1 MSKHIKLQYTS
12 FYQKMICTD
21 LHVSINYSEIN
32 YIIQRLECKTR

>member
-1 MSKHIKLQYTS
+1 MEMSKHIKLQYTS

-21 LHVSINYSEIN
+21 LSINYSEIS